1 MPYPAVSVVI
11 PLYNA
16 EKYIGECLDSILAQ
30 TFQNFEVIV
39 VDDCSTDSSVAIVE
53 SYAEKFGGRLTISR
67 LKKNS
72 GGGGLPRNKGLAFSR
87 GEYVFFMDAD
97 DIFTRTALEELYTLA
112 KEYDAD
118 CVYCEKYFMSTGRG
132 QEFIKNIHLAETRIQ
147 KPPFVENPTLETN
160 DLARRIEKAINS
172 NYWVTPWLRLVSRNL
187 LIENEI
193 KFPSL
198 IGSNDVAWTFEVLFC
213 SKRFL
218 IVPNCCYVRRIHE
231 ESVSFRK
238 RTVSQHVHKWM
249 DRTIRSL
256 KDLDNFMK
264 EIAFFKE
271 NPEYRFDVIGS
282 FVEADFIKI
291 FQACSTESPFD
302 VYEIFRK
309 EFGEYLGEQDVLIP
323 VLCAAINTQQ
333 KINAMNVQ
341 QFNEYAEQAQARIA
355 ELENELQR
363 RD

>member
-1 MPYPAVSVVI
+1 MKNFCPAVSVII

-16 EKYIGECLDSILAQ
+16 EKYISECLDSILAQ
-30 TFQNFEVIV
+30 TFTNFEVIV
-39 VDDCSTDSSVAIVE
+39 VDDCSTDSSVAIVQ
-53 SYAEKFGGRLTISR
+53 SYAEKFGGRLTLSS
-67 LKKNS
+67 LEKNS
-72 GGGGLPRNKGLAFSR
+72 GGGGLPRNKGLTFSR

-97 DIFTRTALEELYTLA
+97 DVFTRTGLEELYTLA
-112 KEYDAD
+112 KDYDAD
-118 CVYCEKYFMSTGRG
+118 CVYCEKYYTADADGTN
-132 QEFIKNIHLAETRIQ
+132 IKLTDWPIEHSVD
-147 KPPFVENPTLETN
+147 KPTLETN
-160 DLARRIEKAINS
+160 DLAKRIVKAINF

-187 LIENEI
+187 LIENDT

-238 RTVSQHVHKWM
+238 RTVAQHVHKWM

-264 EIAFFKE
+264 GRAFFKE
-271 NPEYRFDVIGS
+271 NPEYRYAVINS
-282 FVEADFIKI
+282 FVEKDFGKI

-302 VYEIFRK
+302 IYSIFRK

-323 VLCAAINTQQ
+323 ALCAALNTQQ
-333 KINAMNVQ
+333 KINALNIQ
-341 QFNEYAEQAQARIA
+341 QFNEYAAQAQAHIA
-355 ELENELQR
+355 QLEAKLNR
-363 RD
+363 KN